1 MATYEIARE
10 EEGDKI
16 IKKSG
21 FSFEFSANSVTEN
34 LMRMDKLKKELT
46 ARRGLNS
53 AEAENISRNHPFVKE
68 LTKDQHKI
76 IYLYVQAMAKV
87 EVCDEKLAQL
97 EQAVNEEMAAIAEI
111 KEQTGFEIPAFK
123 VVITADQLGVKT
135 GEPEPQVEA
144 EQPKT
149 EPETK

>member
-46 ARRGLNS
+46 AQRGLNS